1 MTTINY
7 DKIRGLIYT
16 EKSNKQ
22 LEQNKYCFEI
32 STDCDKNEIKF
43 SLKAIFNVDVVKV
56 NISNVTGKIKRF
68 KGIEAERNRV
78 TFGKGLFPKFKVCF
92 NVFGINDFEI

>member
-1 MTTINY
+1 MGAFNY

-32 STDCDKNEIKF
+32 SKDCDKTEMKHL
-43 SLKAIFNVDVVKV
+43 LKSIFGVQATKV
-56 NISNVTGKIKRF
+56 NISNVSGKIKRF
-68 KGIEAERNRV
+68 KGIIGKKSSYKKALV
-78 TFGKGLFPKFKVCF
+78 TIKEGQSINFEGL
-92 NVFGINDFEI
+92 N